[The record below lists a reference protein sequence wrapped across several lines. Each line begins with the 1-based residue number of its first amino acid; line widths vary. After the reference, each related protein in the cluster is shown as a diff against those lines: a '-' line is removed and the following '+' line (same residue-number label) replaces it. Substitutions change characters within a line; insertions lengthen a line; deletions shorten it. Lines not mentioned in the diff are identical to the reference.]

1 MSELTIGLC
10 SWHKSVGDLVAME
23 TPIIA
28 DVGWQSHCRYD
39 NWASWHTGGQGAGDI
54 TRCCVPPVTSGSDRR
69 GKKVRLFL
77 LPFMSYVYLFH
88 VTSLISQSSC
98 SPYFPFPF
106 IFHPLCVSPVFLHPL
121 NTILFPPLSLSLSL
135 SFNQRRSYKEVHLLT
150 GRKIWYTGQQMSSLK
165 H

>member
-1 MSELTIGLC
+1 
-10 SWHKSVGDLVAME
+10 ME

-69 GKKVRLFL
+69 RKKG
-77 LPFMSYVYLFH
+77 
-88 VTSLISQSSC
+88 QA
-98 SPYFPFPF
+98 FPFAFYELCISFTLPLSYPGRLALPISRSLLFF
-106 IFHPLCVSPVFLHPL
+106 ILCAQPCVSPSLKHHPL
-121 NTILFPPLSLSLSL
+121 SLALLSLSL